1 VNRRVLLVPHPKRP
15 DIGEI
20 TRDVAARLAAQGVQA
35 TIIASDASAL
45 GAQGSEPLTVVPD
58 ADAAQ
63 ACELVAVL
71 GGDGTILR
79 GAELARGTDTPL
91 LGINLGKV
99 GFLAEVEMAD
109 LTTTV
114 DRIVARD
121 YTVEDR
127 MTLDVTVSHANRV
140 DTRTWAL
147 NEVSIEKAA
156 RERMLEVTVEVDGR
170 PLSTWGCDGVIVA
183 TPTGST
189 AYAFSA
195 GGPVVWP
202 DVEAILLV
210 PNSAHALFARPIIV
224 GPLSRLAVEVIRD
237 AEGQGVLWCDGR
249 RHVDL
254 APGARIDVCRS
265 PIPMRLAR
273 LSHAPF
279 TDRLVEK
286 FDISVAGWRGNGSG
300 RPQAPTA

>member
-1 VNRRVLLVPHPKRP
+1 MTRRVLLVPHPKRP

-20 TRDVAARLAAQGVQA
+20 TRDVAARLGAQGVQA
-35 TIIASDASAL
+35 TMIASDASAL
-45 GAQGSEPLTVVPD
+45 RAPDSDPLTVVPD

-63 ACELVAVL
+63 DCEVVAVL

-127 MTLDVTVSHANRV
+127 MTLDVTVSHADRV

-210 PNSAHALFARPIIV
+210 PNSAHALFARPIVV
-224 GPLSRLAVEVIRD
+224 GPRSHLAVEVIRD

-279 TDRLVEK
+279 TDRLVAK
-286 FDISVAGWRGNGSG
+286 FGLSVEGWRGAAERKRGSH
-300 RPQAPTA
+300 Q